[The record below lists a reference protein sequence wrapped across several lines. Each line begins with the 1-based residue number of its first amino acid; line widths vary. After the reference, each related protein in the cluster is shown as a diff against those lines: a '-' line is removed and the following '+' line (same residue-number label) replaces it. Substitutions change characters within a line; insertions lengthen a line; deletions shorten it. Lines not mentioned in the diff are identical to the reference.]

1 MNPQPL
7 TTMKMN
13 RVLLFGVL
21 IGLALQAGSSAM
33 AVSLTVSST
42 VGQMIRD
49 NDPNGLADTI
59 AVSTPINAITDVR
72 ITLDITGGWN
82 GDYYAYLR
90 HGALGSMVLLNRV
103 GTPGNGGF
111 GYADPGFGPDA
122 GGQPFT
128 LTDAGA
134 FDVHN
139 YQAHSPLYNGNGQLT
154 GEWQPDGSS
163 FASSFGGMDPNGDW
177 TLFIADLS
185 TVGVGTLQNWSMTVT
200 GSVPDGGATLGLL
213 SMALLGLSLI
223 RYRRTH

>member
-1 MNPQPL
+1 
-7 TTMKMN
+7 MKMN

-21 IGLALQAGSSAM
+21 TGLALQPGSPAM

-42 VGQMIRD
+42 VGEMIRD
-49 NDPNGLADTI
+49 NDASGLADTI
-59 AVSTPINAITDVR
+59 SVSTPINSITDLR
-72 ITLDITGGWN
+72 LTLEITGGWN

-90 HGALGSMVLLNRV
+90 HGALGSVVLLNRV

-111 GYADPGFGPDA
+111 GYANPGFGPD
-122 GGQPFT
+122 GGAQPFT

-134 FDVHN
+134 YSVHN
-139 YQAHSPLYNGNGQLT
+139 YQAHSPLYNGDGQLT

-185 TVGVGTLQNWSMTVT
+185 TVGVGTLRNWSMTVS
-200 GSVPDGGATLGLL
+200 GSVPDGGATLSLL
-213 SMALLGLSLI
+213 STALLGLFLI
-223 RYRRTH
+223 RYGRKGVAH